1 MKIHRMLEIDVSCSK
16 EQVTAA
22 YRQEIF
28 EYHPDRCENGM
39 EYTKE
44 LNEAYDEYLKS
55 LDQPPVYFK
64 LLAEILAEDIC
75 SPAAIK
81 RRAETELKTF
91 KHHLQQHTFDIQ
103 RLKSRKQR
111 LIDKNP
117 TISLELFINLDN
129 RVEVI
134 QSKADVVQTHIR
146 LLEQMLEYL
155 NTLEFGE
162 DDDYR
167 KEYVHPGWGPDRK
180 PVDLAEFLRHFGV
193 ST

>member
-1 MKIHRMLEIDVSCSK
+1 MLEIDVSCTK

-55 LDQPPVYFK
+55 LGQPPVYFK

-75 SPAAIK
+75 SPISIK
-81 RRAETELKTF
+81 RRAEEEIRLF
-91 KHHLQQHTFDIQ
+91 RVQLQTHTFDLE

-117 TISLELFINLDN
+117 TISRDLFVNLDN
-129 RVEVI
+129 RVMVL
-134 QSKADVVQTHIR
+134 QSKADKIMTEIR

-155 NTLEFGE
+155 STLEFGE

-167 KEYVHPGWGPDRK
+167 KQYVNPGWGPDRK